1 MKRLFLQ
8 LPTYAI
14 FFSAPSTQAQAARES
29 EVKFSVRARESEL
42 LQLHTHLRTMEKEAA
57 VSAETTATLKLEVD
71 KLRRISK
78 RDGVNME
85 YLKNIVVQYLS
96 LRDDT
101 KKRTLARVL
110 ETLLQVR
117 ISIQLAFLLISFLSP
132 GI

>member
-1 MKRLFLQ
+1 
-8 LPTYAI
+8 
-14 FFSAPSTQAQAARES
+14 
-29 EVKFSVRARESEL
+29 
-42 LQLHTHLRTMEKEAA
+42 MEKEAA